1 MRRLSVV
8 RLIRS
13 WYLLYLAQPAA
24 DRALYRA
31 IQRQPIRAI
40 VEIGV
45 GLGEAAGR
53 RTERILEI
61 AGWRRDCLPLSY
73 TGIDL
78 FESRPDHSPRLAL
91 KEAFGALRATVLRAS
106 GAKTRLVPGD
116 PYSALA
122 RTANALTNTDLV
134 VISADVDRDSLAQ
147 AWRFMPRMI
156 HPRTLILLQESS
168 GATVGK
174 AAWRQLKHEEV
185 LKLAADA
192 NRAVRRAA

>member
-1 MRRLSVV
+1 
-8 RLIRS
+8 
-13 WYLLYLAQPAA
+13 
-24 DRALYRA
+24 
-31 IQRQPIRAI
+31 
-40 VEIGV
+40 
-45 GLGEAAGR
+45 
-53 RTERILEI
+53 LEI

-78 FESRPDHSPRLAL
+78 FESRPDHAPRLAL
-91 KEAFGALRATVLRAS
+91 KEAFGALRASVLRAS
-106 GAKTRLVPGD
+106 GSKTRLVPGD

-134 VISADVDRDSLAQ
+134 VISAEVDRDCLAQ

-156 HPRTLILLQESS
+156 HPQALILLQDT

-174 AAWRQLKHEEV
+174 TAWRQLKHEEV